1 MQAIEVKSISCT
13 NNKPDRLKAFCA
25 AGNITKSINQIH
37 DFLNSKGMVYSQVN
51 RKWAIALML
60 RNKLWPE
67 LADTHTMHSG
77 TLKNGNEVYVFV
89 KDNERD

>member
-1 MQAIEVKSISCT
+1 MQAIEVKFLCVT
-13 NNKPDRLKAFCA
+13 NNKGDRLKAFCQ
-25 AGNITKSINQIH
+25 AGSLTKSIGEIDN
-37 DFLNSKGMVYSQVN
+37 FLNKKGMVYSEVN

-89 KDNERD
+89 KD